1 MFLSTI
7 LAASAAASKT
17 NPLVTFAP
25 IILIGVVM
33 YFLLI
38 RPQRRRQREAMGL
51 LKQLAE
57 GDEVI
62 TNGGIYGF
70 INAID
75 GDTIWL
81 DIADG
86 VEIRIHRSSVSRK
99 VDPAKEPAGG
109 PLLEDTG
116 TPQAPTSRFT
126 KFQKAAPKTAA
137 TQSDVAAGGTSSDD
151 ADPTAL
157 DAPTELGSPSE
168 LDGPGQD
175 DIEK

>member
-7 LAASAAASKT
+7 LAASTTATKT

-51 LKQLAE
+51 LKQLSE

-126 KFQKAAPKTAA
+126 KFTKATPKPDTTAA
-137 TQSDVAAGGTSSDD
+137 SGDD
-151 ADPTAL
+151 DPAWTDPAL
-157 DAPTELGSPSE
+157 RDTPKDLGAPTE

-175 DIEK
+175 DNEK